1 MRILYDLFEV
11 GVNYFQG
18 FILMYFPFAF
28 LGGKYSDKF
37 LKNLGWLF
45 AVILATTISV
55 MNRITIFEHL
65 LTFAYILIIFMFS
78 VTCLKGKMIYKIFAS
93 IYPVVI
99 VSAVSVMSS
108 SLFSV
113 IFNKSISEI
122 IVQQNWQRIVSV
134 LITQLIIFY
143 MIIYFSSYSIST

>member
-1 MRILYDLFEV
+1 
-11 GVNYFQG
+11 
-18 FILMYFPFAF
+18 
-28 LGGKYSDKF
+28 
-37 LKNLGWLF
+37 
-45 AVILATTISV
+45 
-55 MNRITIFEHL
+55 
-65 LTFAYILIIFMFS
+65 
-78 VTCLKGKMIYKIFAS
+78 MIYKIFAS

-113 IFNKSISEI
+113 IFNKPIGEI

-143 MIIYFSSYSIST
+143 MIMISLRIFSKNKESSYNLSAREWVMITVTLLLSILIVLLFVMVSYSKNALNVSLYIVGGVFAVIVINIVLLYFILGATAKYP